1 MTVVSTP
8 YMIIFYLNPYLGVR
22 PPYKIERLFFFI
34 YINNL
39 KHNIMQIFIKTI
51 RHKTI
56 VLDSEPSDL
65 IGDIK
70 QKILDKEGIP
80 ANLWYFVFQCKPLTD
95 ERSLLD
101 YNIQRENTLHVVV
114 RVKHNNPAQ

>member
-1 MTVVSTP
+1 
-8 YMIIFYLNPYLGVR
+8 
-22 PPYKIERLFFFI
+22 
-34 YINNL
+34 
-39 KHNIMQIFIKTI
+39 MQIFIKTI

-70 QKILDKEGIP
+70 QKIIDKEGIP
-80 ANLWYFVFQCKPLTD
+80 ANLWYFVFECKRLTD